1 MHVTFEDMKSL
12 LTTIDTIFHGTYQHD
27 DTNLVCSGSAFA
39 VGRRLSAGLFVG
51 WLEELCERSDS
62 LQQKNQNQSFSVLCN
77 IDEIKFAGKERTLL
91 VVLKF
96 KRTTLRK
103 LLDYELIVA
112 EHTTPN
118 HTSDLP

>member
-51 WLEELCERSDS
+51 WLEELCERMR
-62 LQQKNQNQSFSVLCN
+62 LPPTAKQNHHSRFSVTEMRSNLREKRELC
-77 IDEIKFAGKERTLL
+77 
-91 VVLKF
+91 
-96 KRTTLRK
+96 
-103 LLDYELIVA
+103 
-112 EHTTPN
+112 
-118 HTSDLP
+118 